1 MGVKVWAASSAFT
14 PEVVASAEKQE
25 AQKRISGLR
34 ALEACVTLTKYLC
47 QSVRNRHSGGVPL
60 RQRKSPLRCIVAVV
74 RSLWVWLRFERLCIA
89 GALLYSP
96 SRSWGGIFIFS
107 AFCAWVFFSSA
118 EFNAAGRATASFEGV
133 GGVVI
138 SPTVS
143 DAILRRF
150 SRKSEIKRT
159 LAKKQ
164 REQVKPAP
172 AVLYLRHKHGGDF
185 LYGATVDRRHCP
197 DFLPCLTGCI

>member
-96 SRSWGGIFIFS
+96 SHSWGGIFIFS
-107 AFCAWVFFSSA
+107 AFCAWVFFFSA
-118 EFNAAGRATASFEGV
+118 EFNAAGRATSSFHGL
-133 GGVVI
+133 GGESI
-138 SPTVS
+138 SPMTS
-143 DAILRRF
+143 GAILRRF
-150 SRKSEIKRT
+150 SCESEIKRSSC
-159 LAKKQ
+159 
-164 REQVKPAP
+164 
-172 AVLYLRHKHGGDF
+172 AV
-185 LYGATVDRRHCP
+185 
-197 DFLPCLTGCI
+197 